1 MWMRVVFELDIR
13 QYSCT
18 PPQNEPSLIK
28 FLPKHLLMEDTT
40 QLGSDT
46 VNRFLQSRKSIIVW
60 QTSALNQKPLK
71 KDQWLDCE
79 PLLGWERTGHSS
91 SLKRNSCKL
100 QIGKPLWDRALPFV
114 VSFLLSSKSW
124 HADVS
129 SHSSRVITKMG
140 EEHKRIIPD
149 MALYSRRST
158 PGSWHVFK

>member
-1 MWMRVVFELDIR
+1 MRTRVVFELDIR

-28 FLPKHLLMEDTT
+28 FLPKHLLMKDKT

-46 VNRFLQSRKSIIVW
+46 VNRFVQSRKSITVW
-60 QTSALNQKPLK
+60 QRSALNLK

-79 PLLGWERTGHSS
+79 PLLAWERTGRSG

-100 QIGKPLWDRALPFV
+100 QIGKPLWERALPFV

-149 MALYSRRST
+149 MALYSRQRT